1 VRVRRARRVAAP
13 LEKVWSV
20 ASDPYRLPRWW
31 PRTERV
37 EAVSE
42 RGWTS
47 VLVTERGRS
56 VRADYTVIESTPPTL
71 RRWSL
76 DVEGSPFA
84 NLLADEETELRLRA
98 DGDGTE
104 VALAI
109 RQAPR
114 GWARVGVIVLRRAA
128 KRTLDDALTA
138 LDETVSEG
146 TSAGRSVPAES
157 QGADADRSAGGRS

>member
-1 VRVRRARRVAAP
+1 VKVRRARRVEAP
-13 LEKVWSV
+13 LEEVWSV

-56 VRADYTVIESTPPTL
+56 VRADYTVIESAAPIL

-84 NLLADEETELRLRA
+84 KLLIADETELRLQAA
-98 DGDGTE
+98 DGGTE
-104 VALAI
+104 VALTQ
-109 RQAPR
+109 RQRPR
-114 GWARVGVIVLRRAA
+114 GWARFGVIVLRRAA
-128 KRTLDDALTA
+128 KRTLDAALTGLA
-138 LDETVSEG
+138 QTVAQG
-146 TSAGRSVPAES
+146 TNAGRSP
-157 QGADADRSAGGRS
+157 GGRS

>member
-1 VRVRRARRVAAP
+1 VKVRRARRVAAP
-13 LEKVWSV
+13 LEEVWSV

-56 VRADYTVIESTPPTL
+56 VRADYTVTESTSPTL

-84 NLLADEETELRLRA
+84 QLLIADETELRLRA
-98 DGDGTE
+98 AGGGTE
-104 VALAI
+104 VALTQ
-109 RQAPR
+109 RQRPR
-114 GWARVGVIVLRRAA
+114 GWARFGGVVLRRAA

-138 LDETVSEG
+138 LDETVSPNPG
-146 TSAGRSVPAES
+146 HSR
-157 QGADADRSAGGRS
+157 ADRP

>member
-1 VRVRRARRVAAP
+1 VKVRRARRVAAP
-13 LEKVWSV
+13 LEEVWSV

-56 VRADYTVIESTPPTL
+56 VRADYTVVESTPPGL

-76 DVEGSPFA
+76 EVEGSPFA
-84 NLLADEETELRLRA
+84 KLLVADETELRLHAA
-98 DGDGTE
+98 DGGTE
-104 VALAI
+104 VALTQ
-109 RQAPR
+109 RQRAR
-114 GWARVGVIVLRRAA
+114 GWARFGGAVLRRAA

-138 LDETVSEG
+138 LEQVLTGQAQGSNGAG
-146 TSAGRSVPAES
+146 TDPG
-157 QGADADRSAGGRS
+157 RSAGGRS

>member
-1 VRVRRARRVAAP
+1 VKVQRARRVAAP
-13 LEKVWSV
+13 LEDVWSV

-47 VLVTERGRS
+47 VLVTERGRA
-56 VRADYTVIESTPPTL
+56 VRADYTVVESTPPTL

-76 DVEGSPFA
+76 DVEGSPFEK
-84 NLLADEETELRLRA
+84 LLVTDEIELRLQAA
-98 DGDGTE
+98 DGGTD
-104 VALAI
+104 VALI
-109 RQAPR
+109 QRQRPR
-114 GWARVGVIVLRRAA
+114 GWARFGGAVLRRAA

-138 LDETVSEG
+138 LDQTVSQG
-146 TSAGRSVPAES
+146 THAGRT
-157 QGADADRSAGGRS
+157 AGGRS

>member
-1 VRVRRARRVAAP
+1 VKVRRARRVEAP
-13 LEKVWSV
+13 LEEVWSV

-47 VLVTERGRS
+47 VLVTARGRS

-84 NLLADEETELRLRA
+84 KLLIADETELRLQAA
-98 DGDGTE
+98 DGGTE
-104 VALAI
+104 VALTQ
-109 RQAPR
+109 RQRPR
-114 GWARVGVIVLRRAA
+114 GWARFGVIVLRRAA
-128 KRTLDDALTA
+128 KRTLDAALIGLA
-138 LDETVSEG
+138 QTVAQG
-146 TSAGRSVPAES
+146 TNAG
-157 QGADADRSAGGRS
+157 RSAGGRS

>member
-1 VRVRRARRVAAP
+1 VKVRRARRVAAP
-13 LEKVWSV
+13 LEEVWSV

-84 NLLADEETELRLRA
+84 KLLIADETELRLQAA
-98 DGDGTE
+98 DGGTE
-104 VALAI
+104 VALTQ
-109 RQAPR
+109 RQRPR
-114 GWARVGVIVLRRAA
+114 GWARFGVIVLRRAA
-128 KRTLDDALTA
+128 KGTLDAALTGLA
-138 LDETVSEG
+138 QTVSQG
-146 TSAGRSVPAES
+146 TNAGH
-157 QGADADRSAGGRS
+157 SAGGRS

>member
-1 VRVRRARRVAAP
+1 VKVRRARRLAAP
-13 LEKVWSV
+13 LEEVWSL

-56 VRADYTVIESTPPTL
+56 VRADYTVIESAAPTL

-84 NLLADEETELRLRA
+84 KLLIADETELRLQAA
-98 DGDGTE
+98 DGGTE
-104 VALAI
+104 VALTQ
-109 RQAPR
+109 RQRPR
-114 GWARVGVIVLRRAA
+114 GWARFGVIVLRRAA
-128 KRTLDDALTA
+128 KGTLDAALTGLA
-138 LDETVSEG
+138 QTVSQG
-146 TSAGRSVPAES
+146 TNAG
-157 QGADADRSAGGRS
+157 RSAGGRS

>member
-1 VRVRRARRVAAP
+1 VKVRRARRLAAP
-13 LEKVWSV
+13 LEEVWSL

-56 VRADYTVIESTPPTL
+56 VRADYTVIESAAPTL

-84 NLLADEETELRLRA
+84 KLLIADETELRLQAA
-98 DGDGTE
+98 DGGTE
-104 VALAI
+104 VALTQ
-109 RQAPR
+109 RQRPR
-114 GWARVGVIVLRRAA
+114 GWARFGVLVLRRAA
-128 KRTLDDALTA
+128 KRTLDTALTGLA
-138 LDETVSEG
+138 QTVSQG
-146 TSAGRSVPAES
+146 TNAG
-157 QGADADRSAGGRS
+157 RSAGGRS

>member
-1 VRVRRARRVAAP
+1 VKVQRARRVAAP
-13 LEKVWSV
+13 LEEVWAV

-56 VRADYTVIESTPPTL
+56 MRADYTVIESTPPML

-76 DVEGSPFA
+76 EIVGTPFEK
-84 NLLADEETELRLRA
+84 LLVADETELRLQAA
-98 DGDGTE
+98 DGGTE
-104 VALAI
+104 VALTL
-109 RQAPR
+109 RQRPR
-114 GWARVGVIVLRRAA
+114 GWARFGGTVLRRAG
-128 KRTLDDALTA
+128 KRTLDAALTA
-138 LDETVSEG
+138 LDDLVQ
-146 TSAGRSVPAES
+146 PAARATTQPATRAS
-157 QGADADRSAGGRS
+157 RGST

>member
-1 VRVRRARRVAAP
+1 VKVRRVRRVAAP
-13 LEKVWSV
+13 LEEVWSV
-20 ASDPYRLPRWW
+20 ASDPYRLPSWW

-37 EAVSE
+37 EAVSQ

-56 VRADYTVIESTPPTL
+56 VRADYTVIESTPPHL

-84 NLLADEETELRLRA
+84 KLLVAEETELRLRS
-98 DGDGTE
+98 DGAETE
-104 VALAI
+104 AALTV

-114 GWARVGVIVLRRAA
+114 GWARFGVIVLRRAA
-128 KRTLDDALTA
+128 GRTLDDALHG
-138 LDETVSEG
+138 LTVQAQGSNG
-146 TSAGRSVPAES
+146 DRTNPGRLR
-157 QGADADRSAGGRS
+157 ADRP

>member
-1 VRVRRARRVAAP
+1 VRRARRVAAP
-13 LEKVWSV
+13 LEEVWSI

-47 VLVTERGRS
+47 VLVTSRGRA
-56 VRADYTVIESTPPTL
+56 VRADYTLIESIPPTL

-76 DVEGSPFA
+76 EVEGSPFA
-84 NLLADEETELRLRA
+84 KLLAAEETELRLRA

-104 VALAI
+104 VALGV

-114 GWARVGVIVLRRAA
+114 GWARFGVIVLRRAA
-128 KRTLDDALTA
+128 SRTLEGALTA
-138 LDETVSEG
+138 LDLTVAEG
-146 TSAGRSVPAES
+146 THAAHSARGR
-157 QGADADRSAGGRS
+157 R

>member
-1 VRVRRARRVAAP
+1 VKVRRARRVAAP
-13 LEKVWSV
+13 LEEVWSV

-37 EAVSE
+37 EAVSD

-56 VRADYTVIESTPPTL
+56 VRADYTVLESTPPTL

-84 NLLADEETELRLRA
+84 KLLAGEHTELHLQAA
-98 DGDGTE
+98 DAGT
-104 VALAI
+104 VVTLTQQQ
-109 RQAPR
+109 RPR
-114 GWARVGVIVLRRAA
+114 GWARFGVIVLRRAG
-128 KRTLDDALTA
+128 RHTLDDALGELA
-138 LDETVSEG
+138 RVVE
-146 TSAGRSVPAES
+146 
-157 QGADADRSAGGRS
+157 

>member
-1 VRVRRARRVAAP
+1 VKVRRARRVEAP
-13 LEKVWSV
+13 LEEVWSV

-56 VRADYTVIESTPPTL
+56 VRADYTVIESAAPIL

-84 NLLADEETELRLRA
+84 KLLIADETELRLQAA
-98 DGDGTE
+98 DGGTE
-104 VALAI
+104 VALTQ
-109 RQAPR
+109 RQRPR
-114 GWARVGVIVLRRAA
+114 GWARFGVIVLRRAA
-128 KRTLDDALTA
+128 KRTLDAALTGLA
-138 LDETVSEG
+138 QNVAQG
-146 TSAGRSVPAES
+146 TNAGRSP
-157 QGADADRSAGGRS
+157 GGRS

>member
-1 VRVRRARRVAAP
+1 VQRARRVAAP
-13 LEKVWSV
+13 LEQVWSV
-20 ASDPYRLPRWW
+20 AADPYRLPRWW

-56 VRADYTVIESTPPTL
+56 VRADYTLVESSPPSL

-84 NLLADEETELRLRA
+84 KLLAAEETELRLHAA
-98 DGDGTE
+98 DGGTE
-104 VALAI
+104 VALTL
-109 RQAPR
+109 RQRPR
-114 GWARVGVIVLRRAA
+114 GWARFGGTVLRGAA
-128 KRTLDDALTA
+128 KRTLDAALTG
-138 LDETVSEG
+138 LDQTVSQA
-146 TSAGRSVPAES
+146 TN
-157 QGADADRSAGGRS
+157 ADRSAGGRS

>member
-1 VRVRRARRVAAP
+1 MQRARRVAAP
-13 LEKVWSV
+13 LEEVWTV

-37 EAVSE
+37 EAVTE

-84 NLLADEETELRLRA
+84 KLLVTDEIELRLAAA
-98 DGDGTE
+98 DGGTD
-104 VALAI
+104 VALTQ
-109 RQAPR
+109 RQRPR
-114 GWARVGVIVLRRAA
+114 GWARLGVVVLRRAA
-128 KRTLDDALTA
+128 KRTLDDALAA
-138 LDETVSEG
+138 LDHILTGHAQGIDGGQG
-146 TSAGRSVPAES
+146 TNGGVTNAGHSR
-157 QGADADRSAGGRS
+157 ADRP